1 MPKFNLTLA
10 QDVKALSVLKFN
22 KKSMKFGV
30 KQVTEYLPTFETQFK
45 KEWDQLEIC
54 DHSSDSD
61 STIIYCGGSISSLDW
76 APTCGDLNFLAVACN
91 NNNHGITLNLTDSSK
106 SCVQLYE
113 FKELTNDK

>member
-1 MPKFNLTLA
+1 
-10 QDVKALSVLKFN
+10 
-22 KKSMKFGV
+22 MKFGV
-30 KQVTEYLPTFETQFK
+30 KQVTEYLPTFETQLK